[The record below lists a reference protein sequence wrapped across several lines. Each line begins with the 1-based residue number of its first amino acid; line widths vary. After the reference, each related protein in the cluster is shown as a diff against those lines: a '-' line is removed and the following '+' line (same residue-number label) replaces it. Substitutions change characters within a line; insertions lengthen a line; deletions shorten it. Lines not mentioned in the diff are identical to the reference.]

1 MKAEI
6 RKGAGV
12 FCGVNRCIYI
22 DIDSDLRMYC
32 FIYAN
37 GIEFILIALWL
48 IISWRGECFH
58 SDCSTFIL
66 AFFFPSDVRYAEE
79 PKLMW
84 LYVYCQWLHGKP
96 LSDCSHNVNA
106 LRANVMTSLSGSRD
120 TTLSGNQG
128 IVQFENLDNA
138 AWWSSHT
145 RTKVKGYTIKTD

>member
-6 RKGAGV
+6 GKGAGV

-22 DIDSDLRMYC
+22 DIDSDLRMHC

-58 SDCSTFIL
+58 SDCSTFIW

-84 LYVYCQWLHGKP
+84 LYGYCQWLHGKP
-96 LSDCSHNVNA
+96 LSDCSFNLKYTTWMLWEPTQWPVCLAQETQLYQAIKA
-106 LRANVMTSLSGSRD
+106 LSSLK
-120 TTLSGNQG
+120 
-128 IVQFENLDNA
+128 I
-138 AWWSSHT
+138 
-145 RTKVKGYTIKTD
+145 